1 MFEDLPKALQ
11 WGGDISGGFWG
22 SGYSTRR
29 ERGEGNQE
37 LGSWREEEE
46 EGREAGHAS
55 WARISPPSLPW
66 FRVFS
71 LVEFP
76 PSLFKYFLIAPRANS
91 GFGH

>member
-55 WARISPPSLPW
+55 WAASHLLLFHGSGSFHW
-66 FRVFS
+66 WN
-71 LVEFP
+71 FP
-76 PSLFKYFLIAPRANS
+76 PAYLNTS
-91 GFGH
+91 